1 LDAKLF
7 KGLEAFDR
15 QPPEK
20 SVVQKVADSYEM
32 LGLLEEKERV
42 LEKYNHI
49 FVEAG
54 KGQNKKLRNASSKKN
69 KKSGKAFLSHFLY
82 ECHFLMATKLCAVNM
97 FND

>member
-1 LDAKLF
+1 LSLYLDAKVF

-20 SVVQKVADSYEM
+20 SIVQKVADSYEM

-54 KGQNKKLRNASSKKN
+54 KGRNKKLRNASSKKN

-82 ECHFLMATKLCAVNM
+82 
-97 FND
+97 